1 MIRKLRRKFIAIS
14 MFSLLAV
21 LLLILGTVHIINY
34 HSVIAEA
41 DDTLSLLAAGGG
53 SFPRM
58 EAPEEDEIGK
68 EEGMNGETGE
78 EMEDPAGEKPREQ
91 PGEIP
96 GHMSPE
102 LPYESRY
109 FSVIL
114 KENGEAASVDTGKVA
129 AIDSSTAVQYAYE
142 VWQTGRDHGFIKSY
156 RYVAQETEN
165 GRQIIFLDCR
175 RNLSTFYSFLWS
187 SMVISALGLAA
198 VFILLLV
205 LSRRI
210 VAPVS
215 DSYEKQKRFITDAGH
230 EIKTPLTIVDAD
242 AEILEMELGDN
253 EWLRDIRTQTRRLKE
268 LTDDLIYLSRME
280 EGQTH
285 MTMMEFP
292 LSDMVSELAQSF
304 QAPARTQGKEIRCEI
319 EPMISWKGDEKALG
333 QLTSILLDNAVKY
346 SSPGSVVEVKLFRQR
361 KHVVW
366 TVSNQ
371 TEGIDPEQLH
381 HMFDRFYRGEAS
393 RNAATGGHGIGL
405 SVARAV
411 AEAHRGKISAA
422 SEDGRKLTVT
432 VTLPG

>member
-14 MFSLLAV
+14 MFSLLVV

-34 HSVIAEA
+34 HRVESEA
-41 DDTLSLLAAGGG
+41 DETLSILAAGGG
-53 SFPRM
+53 AFPRM
-58 EAPEEDEIGK
+58 EEPAAALKEDGQK
-68 EEGMNGETGE
+68 AEGSSM
-78 EMEDPAGEKPREQ
+78 EKPQGILRDM
-91 PGEIP
+91 P

-114 KENGEAASVDTGKVA
+114 SGDGAVVSVDTGKVA
-129 AIDSSTAVQYAYE
+129 AIDSSTAVAYGYE
-142 VWQTGRDHGFIKSY
+142 VWQSGRSQGFLESY
-156 RYVAQETEN
+156 RYVRQELEE
-165 GRQIIFLDCR
+165 GERIIFLDCR

-187 SMVISALGLAA
+187 SLIISALGLAA
-198 VFILLLV
+198 VFVLLLV
-205 LSRRI
+205 LSKRI

-253 EWLRDIRTQTRRLKE
+253 EWLRDIRVQTRRLKE

-304 QAPARTQGKEIRCEI
+304 QAPARTQEKEIQCRI
-319 EPMISWKGDEKALG
+319 EPMVSFCGDEKALG
-333 QLTSILLDNAVKY
+333 QMTSILLDNAVKY
-346 SSPGSVVEVKLFRQR
+346 SSSGSIIEVTLDRQR

-366 TVSNQ
+366 TVSNE

-381 HMFDRFYRGEAS
+381 HMFDRFYRGDSS
-393 RNAATGGHGIGL
+393 RNSATGGHGIGL

-411 AEAHRGKISAA
+411 AEAHKGKINAVSP
-422 SEDGRKLTVT
+422 DGRKLTIT